1 MKTKLLSKILAVGL
15 AIGLVFAL
23 GAAVIPAGEAQA
35 DEMEW
40 GEVNTPSWE
49 DNVIAPGTDIFD
61 YAVGPDGETIYAT
74 GAITSAN
81 VEDESIHGL
90 TGGFEIDTGEVT
102 ITRISDYAAEIEG
115 WLEGDSCYLMGDFT
129 IFTAMDISGVSAAAI
144 TGEIT
149 VDPYTLCYDED
160 DRAEFSGM
168 LYDDGGMFTDNFY
181 FEITDGELDVQD
193 WILDGYVNWVQ
204 YDEPGG
210 EEIDSGT
217 GFELMG
223 IFTQPRVWKST
234 DAGVTWE
241 DITATVQDAVNLPG
255 PFFMLSYG
263 GIAVAPDDEN
273 WLALGGLIFDPEFL
287 MEYGPPHVFRPAVVA
302 SEDGGDEFS
311 FAGYMEDGSEDSY
324 LAFLYDIDVSP
335 EVDNI
340 HNIAVA
346 GIATN
351 AGHDDILWGSVYRLE
366 AGTWLSGAWEDT
378 AFYDGW
384 DDWDESGEDWD
395 DRPIYSIAVVDVEFS
410 PNFDMDDTI
419 VCMTSNLDFT
429 NGVEPLPYLQ
439 EGIWESGGA
448 WNGKA
453 GFSDAVQITDE
464 GNDLYTL
471 PGIKSMGTA
480 LPDDFDGTD
489 PGANNI
495 YLYVDAFDTVT
506 EVVGGYVFICED
518 GALTGRCGP
527 SGDPL
532 LASID
537 VYGDADT
544 CKAMVG
550 VYCDWDNGLDEDW
563 GPERFDCCQ
572 GVAVYHTVE
581 LDDCCPE
588 WEAACKDPSGPYMAV
603 VQYSPDGE
611 KAFAATTGAMDIVWS
626 AIWWAVT
633 EGPIDIFNY
642 IDDESRIWGGYCDES
657 AFSVSLDDG
666 VSFNQIGLIDTD
678 IDHLSDV
685 AVCPDCSVIYLSTVN
700 EMEDWG
706 PYYDGYCD
714 VGQVCEC
721 DSIWRSYDNGD
732 TWERIYHGDWL
743 FKEYIED
750 DTNLLLRL
758 PCDELE
764 ECCTIYMGIQGTQ
777 ELYYSRDCGQ
787 CWNKA
792 VNQKLTIEDFAVE
805 SENIVYILDDEG
817 YVSTSTQYGRRPSDG
832 VDTGVGSGHSITSC
846 CKEGFVM
853 VGGNGDEPVAWSEDS
868 GETWELTDDLPG
880 DSDGGVHVACDPI
893 CDNIIYA
900 AVADSDAGVG
910 LIYRSDITDGS
921 WTDMNAMPADYDGI
935 AIGRSDGTLYAVT
948 DSIRVDSDE
957 ECLCERFDEDGD
969 EEYSG
974 VARNLTPCETDCCGT
989 EDWDYLIAGI
999 EEDEEDFDIGP
1010 SALKICGCTSIDTN
1024 SILWAIDTN
1033 HYEVSDASEGTLW
1046 SYEDC
1051 AAKRGIVLTSPE
1063 DGAIVSCD
1071 VCGDCVSAALTFEWE
1086 RMCLACSY
1094 DIEIMD
1100 EDGNVIA
1107 AIEEL
1112 EISGDPPSL
1121 YWDGE
1126 DCPNDCAIGCQ
1137 SPLECGRTY
1146 TWHVREANTETDEC
1160 VHSPWSETWS
1170 FTIEASSA
1178 NAVKLIA
1185 PEQGAV
1191 VAQRTGVGF
1200 SWSSVYDATT
1210 YSFVLS
1216 ASPDL
1221 SGALASA
1228 DVPGTAYA
1236 YSGTLDY
1243 ETTYYWQVT
1252 AWKDGTMLSQ
1262 SDVGTFAVAAEEIIP
1277 EPAQP
1282 TPPPEVN
1289 IPPVQNVTPTW
1300 MYVVFAIGIALIVVV
1315 IVLIVRSRRPS

>member
-1 MKTKLLSKILAVGL
+1 MKTKLLSKILGVGL
-15 AIGLVFAL
+15 AVGLVFAL
-23 GAAVIPAGEAQA
+23 GATVIPAGEARA
-35 DEMEW
+35 DQMEW
-40 GEVNTPSWE
+40 GKVNTPSWE

-74 GAITSAN
+74 GAITS
-81 VEDESIHGL
+81 VDVKDESIHGL
-90 TGGFEIDTGEVT
+90 TGEFEIDYGEVT
-102 ITRISDYAAEIEG
+102 VTRISDNAARIEG
-115 WLEGDSCYLMGDFT
+115 WLEGNSCYLMGDFT
-129 IFTAMDISGVSAAAI
+129 LFTAMGGFAAAI

-149 VDPYTLCYDED
+149 VDPYTLCEGGD

-168 LYDDGGMFTDNFY
+168 LYDSDGMFTDDFY
-181 FEITDGELDVQD
+181 FDITGGEINVQD
-193 WILDGYVNWVQ
+193 WILTGSVDG
-204 YDEPGG
+204 DE
-210 EEIDSGT
+210 
-217 GFELMG
+217 FEDFPLMG

-255 PFFMLSYG
+255 PFFLLSYG
-263 GIAVAPDDEN
+263 SIAVAPDDED
-273 WLALGGLIFDPEFL
+273 WLALGGLIFDPEFY
-287 MEYGPPHVFRPAVVA
+287 MDYGIPHVFRPAVVA
-302 SEDGGDEFS
+302 SNDGGGEFS
-311 FAGYMEDGSEDSY
+311 FAGNMEDGSEDSY
-324 LAFLYDIDVSP
+324 LAFMFDIDVSP

-346 GIATN
+346 GIATD
-351 AGHDDILWGSVYRLE
+351 AGHDDLLWGSVYRLK
-366 AGTWLSGAWEDT
+366 AGTWLSGSWEDT

-410 PNFDMDDTI
+410 PNFDMDDTL

-429 NGVEPLPYLQ
+429 NGLEPLPFLQ

-464 GNDLYTL
+464 GNDLFTL
-471 PGIKSMGTA
+471 PGTKSMGAA

-489 PGANNI
+489 PGANNV
-495 YLYVDAFDTVT
+495 YLYVNAFDTVT
-506 EVVGGYVFICED
+506 NKVGGYVFICED

-550 VYCDWDNGLDEDW
+550 VYCEWNNDWDGDMPGEDW
-563 GPERFDCCQ
+563 GPQRFDCCQ

-603 VQYSPDGE
+603 VQYSPDGD
-611 KAFAATTGAMDIVWS
+611 KAFAATSGIIDLVWS
-626 AIWWAVT
+626 GVWFLLT
-633 EGPIDIFNY
+633 EADIIDWF
-642 IDDESRIWGGYCDES
+642 DWGELDEFPRSRLWGGYCDES

-678 IDHLSDV
+678 IDRLSDV

-700 EMEDWG
+700 EMEEWG
-706 PYYDGYCD
+706 PYYNGGCCD
-714 VGQVCEC
+714 VWQVCQC
-721 DSIWRSYDNGD
+721 DSVWRSYDNGI
-732 TWERIYHGDWL
+732 TWERIYHGDWV
-743 FKEYIED
+743 EDYQED
-750 DTNLLLRL
+750 DDNILLRL
-758 PCDELE
+758 PCDEDSG
-764 ECCTIYMGIQGTQ
+764 CCTIYMGIQGTR

-792 VNQKLTIEDFAVE
+792 VNQKLVIEDFAVE
-805 SENIVYILDDEG
+805 SENVVYILDEDG

-846 CKEGFVM
+846 CKEGFVV
-853 VGGNGDEPVAWSEDS
+853 VGGYGDEPVGWSEDG
-868 GETWELTDDLPG
+868 GESWNTTDDLPG
-880 DSDGGVHVACDPI
+880 YSEGGVHVACDPI

-900 AVADSDAGVG
+900 AVADSWGEENG
-910 LIYRSDITDGS
+910 LIYRSDISDGS

-948 DSIRVDSDE
+948 DSIRVNSDE
-957 ECLCERFDEDGD
+957 DCLCKRFDEDGN
-969 EEYSG
+969 ERYSG

-1010 SALKICGCTSIDTN
+1010 SALKICGCISIDTN
-1024 SILWAIDTN
+1024 SILWAIDAR

-1051 AAKRGIVLTSPE
+1051 AAKHGITLTSPE

-1071 VCGDCVSAALTFEWE
+1071 VCATCAGSPLTFKWE

-1100 EDGNVIA
+1100 ENGNVIA
-1107 AIEEL
+1107 SIEEI
-1112 EISGDPPSL
+1112 EITGNPPSL
-1121 YWDGE
+1121 YWNGTKE
-1126 DCPNDCAIGCQ
+1126 YSGCTSGDQ
-1137 SPLECGRTY
+1137 SPFECGRTY

-1170 FTIEASSA
+1170 FTVEASSE

-1185 PEQGAV
+1185 PKQGDTV
-1191 VAQRTGVGF
+1191 YQRTGVGF
-1200 SWSSVYDATT
+1200 SWTSVYDVNKYT
-1210 YSFVLS
+1210 FVLS
-1216 ASPDL
+1216 AKPDL
-1221 SGALASA
+1221 SGALATA
-1228 DVPGTAYA
+1228 EVNGTAYA

-1252 AWKDGTMLSQ
+1252 AWKGSTMMSQ
-1262 SDVGTFAVAAEEIIP
+1262 SDIGTFAIAAEEYIPP
-1277 EPAQP
+1277 EPQP
-1282 TPPPEVN
+1282 TPPPVIN
-1289 IPPVQNVTPTW
+1289 IPPTLQITPTW
-1300 MYVVFAIGIALIVVV
+1300 IYAVIGIGAALIVVV
-1315 IVLIVRSRRPS
+1315 IVLIVRSRRPC